1 MVTVVEKTAQ
11 GASATGRTS
20 VAKHVSSI
28 EDLKKVRVSSYETG
42 NAIFVADEGK
52 NYIWVANSTFSVDN
66 ITVVLPNSYSNATA
80 PIGRWIVEKTITV
93 ESSAQLNTDTVAK
106 AANLVLTKKTVEDL
120 KKARVATRK
129 RDDGV
134 RVADLDA
141 TFVWIPNSRLKVDD
155 ENVVLPNSY
164 TKAISPVGRW
174 IREGVS
180 LRTGQIPSEVV
191 QPQTPTVTSLNNLI
205 RPIRSVSYTGNP
217 LLILD
222 TDGVLLIDTTGG
234 SVPVSLPDPATIP
247 VGRFFTIRKVDHST
261 NVVIISALGSAS
273 VDTLPSI
280 TLNNI
285 GGCSLIS
292 DGTNYFILP

>member
-1 MVTVVEKTAQ
+1 
-11 GASATGRTS
+11 
-20 VAKHVSSI
+20 VSSI

>member
-134 RVADLDA
+134 QVADLDA

-180 LRTGQIPSEVV
+180 LRTGQIPSEIV
-191 QPQTPTVTSLNNLI
+191 QPQTPSVTSLNNLI

-273 VDTLPSI
+273 VDTLPSFD
-280 TLNNI
+280 LNNI

>member
-1 MVTVVEKTAQ
+1 VVTVVEKTAQ

-247 VGRFFTIRKVDHST
+247 VDRFFTIRKVDHST

>member
-1 MVTVVEKTAQ
+1 VVTVVEKTAQ

>member
-20 VAKHVSSI
+20 VAKHVGSI
-28 EDLKKVRVSSYETG
+28 EDLKKVRVSFYETG

-66 ITVVLPNSYSNATA
+66 ITVALPNSYSNATA

-93 ESSAQLNTDTVAK
+93 ESSAQLSTDEVAK
-106 AANLVLTKKTVEDL
+106 ATTLVLTKKTIEDL

-129 RDDGV
+129 SNDGV

-141 TFVWIPNSRLKVDD
+141 TFVWIPTSRLKVDD

-164 TKAISPVGRW
+164 TKATSPVGRW

-180 LRTGQIPSEVV
+180 LRTGQMPSEAV

-222 TDGVLLIDTTGG
+222 TDGVLLIDTTAG

-247 VGRFFTIRKVDHST
+247 TGRFFTIRKVDHST
-261 NVVIISALGSAS
+261 NAVMISALGSAS

-280 TLNNI
+280 TLHNI